1 MHYWFVHA
9 YFTFVVFFSLK
20 FSICQLLLLKQ
31 LIFTKIGSIPINHKD
46 CLKYMVRML
55 QYVLL
60 YMYRI
65 TGGNFEGGGGV
76 HINGFL
82 SIKCV
87 LTFILVDFIFASFN
101 WEGVSKIWYTSSR
114 IVYFFLA
121 LLIDITK
128 LSKTIIQLRN
138 PVIQHISPWFC
149 QCYYIEYQPR
159 SYRHSWRPSVR
170 HI

>member
-65 TGGNFEGGGGV
+65 TGGNFEGGV

-114 IVYFFLA
+114 IVYFFSAINWYYKVEQNYHPVEKSRYTAYFTLVLSM
-121 LLIDITK
+121 LLHWV
-128 LSKTIIQLRN
+128 
-138 PVIQHISPWFC
+138 PAAFISPFLT
-149 QCYYIEYQPR
+149 P
-159 SYRHSWRPSVR
+159 
-170 HI
+170 